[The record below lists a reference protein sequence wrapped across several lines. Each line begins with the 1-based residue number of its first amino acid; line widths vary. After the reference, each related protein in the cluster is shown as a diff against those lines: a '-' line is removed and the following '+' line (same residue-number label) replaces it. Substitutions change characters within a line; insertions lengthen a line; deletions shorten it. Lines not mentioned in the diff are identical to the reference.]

1 MTVRD
6 LIGNIAIT
14 SVIGI
19 ADGKHYLDTK
29 TIDYDN
35 FDIIDKSWKIYYDE
49 KFQRLEELGI
59 LEKEVQSIYYSKV
72 EKGDLFDGILIL
84 YKH

>member
-1 MTVRD
+1 MTVQD

-14 SVIGI
+14 SIVGI
-19 ADGKHYLDTK
+19 ADGKHYLNTR

-35 FDIIDKSWKIYYDE
+35 FDIIDRAWRVCTVD
-49 KFQRLEELGI
+49 FQRLKELGI

-72 EKGDLFDGILIL
+72 EKGDLFDGILVL
-84 YKH
+84 YRY